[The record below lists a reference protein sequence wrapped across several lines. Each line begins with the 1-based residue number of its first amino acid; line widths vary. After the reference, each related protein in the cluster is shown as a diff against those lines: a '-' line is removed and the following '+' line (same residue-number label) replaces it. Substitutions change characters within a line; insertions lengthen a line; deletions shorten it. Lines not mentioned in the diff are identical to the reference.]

1 MFNSRAYVIN
11 FVWRSGYA
19 KSTCMFLFLPLHAF
33 IYGCTMQNDLT
44 TVEPPI
50 SVTAVSISGDNCFQ
64 SPFFSDLLVGFFP
77 FCQKFWKFRLRN
89 KWNASLPC
97 GNFLVKAQATQLCF
111 EFLGTACGESG
122 PLPQVVLFDRS
133 VWSDRNLLL
142 HVKKLSF
149 PFLLCQASNQ
159 TFSQNWMDPFNL
171 FGDFKRFPFNQKVW
185 FAFLAENGTAFSKSF
200 KKRTTLR
207 GITRFSETFSGNFSL
222 HSTLIWEF
230 LEFLVEWFTF
240 RKFNSLWNFWTLF
253 WEISLQ
259 LASVSKFSKVLVEWK
274 ASFVSINVVPFS
286 PYNFTGFCLFGFI

>member
-1 MFNSRAYVIN
+1 MECFTS
-11 FVWRSGYA
+11 VWKFSGQSTGYPTLFWVPWDCLWWKWSTSTGGPLWPVGLIRSKLA
-19 KSTCMFLFLPLHAF
+19 VTCQKIL
-33 IYGCTMQNDLT
+33 
-44 TVEPPI
+44 
-50 SVTAVSISGDNCFQ
+50 VSIST
-64 SPFFSDLLVGFFP
+64 
-77 FCQKFWKFRLRN
+77 
-89 KWNASLPC
+89 LP
-97 GNFLVKAQATQLCF
+97 
-111 EFLGTACGESG
+111 S
-122 PLPQVVLFDRS
+122 
-133 VWSDRNLLL
+133 
-142 HVKKLSF
+142 
-149 PFLLCQASNQ
+149 SNQ

-185 FAFLAENGTAFSKSF
+185 FAFLAENGTAFSKIF

>member
-1 MFNSRAYVIN
+1 
-11 FVWRSGYA
+11 
-19 KSTCMFLFLPLHAF
+19 
-33 IYGCTMQNDLT
+33 MQNDLT

-50 SVTAVSISGDNCFQ
+50 SVTAVSISDDNFFQ
-64 SPFFSDLLVGFFP
+64 SPFFSDLLLGFFP

-89 KWNASLPC
+89 KWNASFRVEIFWSKHRLP
-97 GNFLVKAQATQLCF
+97 KLCF
-111 EFLGTACGESG
+111 EFIG
-122 PLPQVVLFDRS
+122 LPVVKVVHFHRWSSFTGRS
-133 VWSDRNLLL
+133 DPIETC
-142 HVKKLSF
+142 HVKKFSF

-159 TFSQNWMDPFNL
+159 TFSQNWMDLFNL
-171 FGDFKRFPFNQKVW
+171 FGDFGRFPFNQKVW
-185 FAFLAENGTAFSKSF
+185 FAFLAENGTAFSKIF

-259 LASVSKFSKVLVEWK
+259 LSSVSKFSKVLVEWK
-274 ASFVSINVVPFS
+274 APFVSINVVPFS
-286 PYNFTGFCLFGFI
+286 PYNFTGFCLFGLVLFGFI